1 MKRLIQITSGCLKC
15 KFIALKSTL
24 LESDA
29 YCRKDYEYPHIK
41 DRSKW
46 VGHCDHLDYDEES
59 CSKFNYNLAFCRANA
74 RERLVLT

>member
-1 MKRLIQITSGCLKC
+1 MKRLVQITSGCLKC
-15 KFIALKSTL
+15 KFIALKLTL

-41 DRSKW
+41 DRAKW

-59 CSKFNYNLAFCRANA
+59 CGKFNENLAFCRANA

>member
-15 KFIALKSTL
+15 RFISLKATL
-24 LESDA
+24 LEVDV

-46 VGHCDHLDYDEES
+46 VGHCDYLDYDDES
-59 CSKFNYNLAFCRANA
+59 CSKFNSNLAFCRANA
-74 RERLVLT
+74 RERLALT